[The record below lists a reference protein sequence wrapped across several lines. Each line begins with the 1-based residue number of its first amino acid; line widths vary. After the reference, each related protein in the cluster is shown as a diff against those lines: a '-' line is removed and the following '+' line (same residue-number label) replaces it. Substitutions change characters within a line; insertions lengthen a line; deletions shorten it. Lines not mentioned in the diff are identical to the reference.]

1 MEDAKSLFG
10 LVLAGGKS
18 TRMGQDKSVLEYFG
32 RPHQDVLYEM
42 VDAICE
48 RTFLSV
54 RKDQHDPKFQ
64 GEFILDEDQFRGPFN
79 GLLSAHKRYP
89 EVAWLVVACDLPFM
103 DEGTLN
109 QLVTSRKPALMATA
123 MATHATGLPE
133 PLVAIWE
140 PRALEAALSYLPN
153 AESSC
158 PRKFLLQHEIKLVRP
173 VSDDILINANK
184 PEDLEKVMQMIQSNK
199 HG

>member
-1 MEDAKSLFG
+1 MENAKSLYG

-32 RPHQDVLYEM
+32 RPHQDVLYDK

-64 GEFILDEDQFRGPFN
+64 GESILDKDQFRGPFN
-79 GLLSAHKRYP
+79 GLLSAHDRYP
-89 EVAWLVVACDLPFM
+89 EVAWLVVACDLPFL
-103 DEGTLN
+103 DKNTLK
-109 QLVTSRKPALMATA
+109 QLVMSRNPALMATA

-140 PRALEAALSYLPN
+140 PRALIAAKSYLPK
-153 AESSC
+153 ADSSC
-158 PRKFLLQHEIKLVRP
+158 PRKFLLQQEIKLIHP
-173 VSDDILINANK
+173 TSDDVLINANK
-184 PEDLEKVMQMIQSNK
+184 PEDLEKVMQMIHSSK

>member
-1 MEDAKSLFG
+1 MEYAKSLFG

-32 RPHQDVLYEM
+32 RPHQDVLYEI
-42 VDAICE
+42 VDAICD

-64 GEFILDEDQFRGPFN
+64 GEFILDKDQFRGPFN

-89 EVAWLVVACDLPFM
+89 EVAWLVVACDLPFI
-103 DEGTLN
+103 DEGTLK
-109 QLVTSRKPALMATA
+109 QLVNSRNPALMATA

-133 PLVAIWE
+133 PLIAIWE